1 MFSPYQGN
9 QSLFSIVKLKH
20 GQPPKFVNDKK
31 KKGIIIRKKNQP
43 CPVLLLNPYPEAT
56 IYCYIYFKSWIF
68 KCFASLRSH

>member
-31 KKGIIIRKKNQP
+31 KKRNNNKKK
-43 CPVLLLNPYPEAT
+43 
-56 IYCYIYFKSWIF
+56 KSTMS
-68 KCFASLRSH
+68 CSPPQSLP